1 VILVKD
7 AGPAPVDSVN
17 ADLERLAQLA
27 VRVLGEHVNDRDLC
41 AVCGCAFPCESA
53 VLAEHNTAL
62 L

>member
-1 VILVKD
+1 MILVGD
-7 AGPAPVDSVN
+7 AGLRHASSMN

-27 VRVLGEHVNDRDLC
+27 VRVLDEHVNDLSLC
-41 AVCGCAFPCESA
+41 AVCGVAFPCGLA

>member
-1 VILVKD
+1 MMLTRE
-7 AGPAPVDSVN
+7 AGPASADNVN

-41 AVCGCAFPCESA
+41 AVCGVAFPCESA